1 MNSTYDIAIL
11 ELFKGSFWQLPK
23 ASVKIFGLAKATI
36 LAYFVD
42 LERFALANGS
52 DCFFCKVDKI
62 SADLG
67 LDRRTIMKSIAFFES
82 VGIFK
87 ATQSGGLNRTKHY
100 KIDNIK
106 LCEFVKM
113 SGTFDSYK
121 NDTFDSY
128 KNDTIY
134 NNKESTIT
142 KSTITKSFGD
152 LKKSQKGKKSS
163 KDILLDYAN
172 ELYDLQSKGGVLHF
186 TKSQWLEWVD
196 YKLKRQLRL
205 TKKTLELNIKQLC
218 DFGANAYEAI
228 KNSIGC
234 GYQGLFLPYS
244 AKQNQNKK
252 PEYNP
257 RTGNTGES
265 VFSDNPNDYINENM
279 AGVTKIAD
287 GVFEAD
293 LFKLTGRKA

>member
-1 MNSTYDIAIL
+1 MQMFNKKLQTNFTIADNRIAQSQL
-11 ELFKGSFWQLPK
+11 SYEARGLYFYMLSLPNDWQF
-23 ASVKIFGLAKATI
+23 SEERLAKAGGI
-36 LAYFVD
+36 
-42 LERFALANGS
+42 GI
-52 DCFFCKVDKI
+52 DKI
-62 SADLG
+62 KRILKELFAIG
-67 LDRRTIMKSIAFFES
+67 LLKREIIKDER
-82 VGIFK
+82 GYNK
-87 ATQSGGLNRTKHY
+87 AKYTL
-100 KIDNIK
+100 
-106 LCEFVKM
+106 
-113 SGTFDSYK
+113 FD
-121 NDTFDSY
+121 F
-128 KNDTIY
+128 DTIENPTLENPPTENPTLENPMY
-134 NNKESTIT
+134 YKEIDSTKKESNKEINNN
-142 KSTITKSFGD
+142 FGD

-163 KDILLDYAN
+163 KEILLDYAN

-186 TKSQWLEWVD
+186 TREQWLEWVD

-205 TKKTLELNIKQLC
+205 TKRTLELNIKQLC
-218 DFGANAYEAI
+218 EFGANAYEAI

-244 AKQNQNKK
+244 AKNQNKK

-265 VFSDNPNDYINENM
+265 VFSDNPDDYINENM